1 MYLCIETILI
11 GVSAKA
17 EPPLK
22 SSQAFGVALNSTKGF
37 FTFQP
42 GLRTSFKSI
51 NLKIGLNYS
60 HTKINRND

>member
-51 NLKIGLNYS
+51 NLKIGLN
-60 HTKINRND
+60 